1 MTATVMQYPPRGRT
15 LELSPLQDADC
26 CRPAPLQL
34 GILFSREDFSKHE
47 WISFGCCCAALSPL
61 RNVALYYSQLI
72 DCNSPLIVSDFSY
85 EALNHPRIGQPA
97 ANPSEG

>member
-15 LELSPLQDADC
+15 LELRH
-26 CRPAPLQL
+26 CRAPTVAALHRCST

-47 WISFGCCCAALSPL
+47 RISFGCCCAALSPF

-72 DCNSPLIVSDFSY
+72 DCNSPLIVCDFSY

-97 ANPSEG
+97 TNPSE